1 MVTARPP
8 RRTGTRRAIRD
19 GGRALYPFAPRT
31 PVLVVPGLN
40 DSGPKHWQTLWQAQH
55 PSFMRVVQDDFATPA
70 LERWS
75 QAIADAVDGCDAP
88 PIVAAHSFGCLA
100 TIHAVLRRG
109 RMLAGVL
116 LVAPADPERFAV
128 ASHLPPH
135 RLPFPSTLVAST
147 NDPWMKFVKAGA
159 LAAAWGSRFVGC
171 VDGGHI
177 NADSGQ
183 GAWPAGMA
191 LLRDVAERAAAVGTV
206 RARPHI
212 DLRQHA

>member
-1 MVTARPP
+1 VNARPP
-8 RRTGTRRAIRD
+8 RRPGSRRIGRD
-19 GGRALYPFAPRT
+19 TGRALYPFAPRT

-40 DSGPKHWQTLWQAQH
+40 DSGPQHWQSQWQAKH
-55 PSFMRVVQDDFATPA
+55 PSFRRVVQDDFATPS

-75 QAIADAVDGCDAP
+75 ARIADAVDACDAP

-100 TIHAVLRRG
+100 TVHAVLQRG

-116 LVAPADPERFAV
+116 LVAPADPERFAI
-128 ASHLPPH
+128 AAHLPPQ

-147 NDPWMKFVKAGA
+147 NDPWIRFVAAGA

-177 NADSGQ
+177 NAESGH
-183 GAWPAGMA
+183 GMWHAGMS

-206 RARPHI
+206 RAQPAI
-212 DLRQHA
+212 DLHQSA

>member
-1 MVTARPP
+1 VTVRTTC
-8 RRTGTRRAIRD
+8 RTGSRHAIRD

-31 PVLVVPGLN
+31 PVLVVPGLY
-40 DSGPKHWQTLWQAQH
+40 DSGPQHWQTLWQAQH
-55 PSFMRVVQDDFATPA
+55 PSFVRVVQDDFATPS

-75 QAIADAVDGCDAP
+75 ETIADAVDACDAP

-100 TIHAVLRRG
+100 TLHAVLRRG
-109 RMLAGVL
+109 RMLAGLL

-128 ASHLPPH
+128 ASRLPPH

-177 NADSGQ
+177 NADSRL
-183 GAWPAGMA
+183 GAWPRGMA

-206 RARPHI
+206 RARPRI
-212 DLRQHA
+212 DLRQQT

>member
-1 MVTARPP
+1 MTARPP
-8 RRTGTRRAIRD
+8 RGSGKLRIRRD
-19 GGRALYPFAPRT
+19 NGRALYPFAPRT
-31 PVLVVPGLN
+31 PVLVVPGLY
-40 DSGPKHWQTLWQAQH
+40 DSGPQHWQTLWQAQH
-55 PSFMRVVQDDFATPA
+55 PSFVRVVQDDFATPS

-75 QAIADAVDGCDAP
+75 ETIADAVDACDAP

-100 TIHAVLRRG
+100 TLHAVLRRG
-109 RMLAGVL
+109 RMLAGLL

-128 ASHLPPH
+128 ASQLPPH

-177 NADSGQ
+177 NADSRL
-183 GAWPAGMA
+183 GAWPRGMA

-206 RARPHI
+206 RARYSI
-212 DLRQHA
+212 DLRQQA

>member
-1 MVTARPP
+1 MTVRPT
-8 RRTGTRRAIRD
+8 RRTGSRHAIRD

-40 DSGPKHWQTLWQAQH
+40 DSGPEHWQTLWQAKH
-55 PSFMRVVQDDFATPA
+55 PSFRRVVQEDFATPA

-75 QAIADAVDGCDAP
+75 ETIAHAVDACEAP

-100 TIHAVLRRG
+100 TLHAVLARG

-128 ASHLPPH
+128 AAQLPPR

-147 NDPWMKFVKAGA
+147 NDPWIKFVKAGA
-159 LAAAWGSRFVGC
+159 LAASWASRFVGC
-171 VDGGHI
+171 IDAGHI
-177 NADSGQ
+177 NAESGH
-183 GAWPAGMA
+183 GPWPAGMA
-191 LLRDVAERAAAVGTV
+191 LLRDVAERAAAAGTL
-206 RARPHI
+206 RARKDVDFHV
-212 DLRQHA
+212 QA